1 MENII
6 SILWEELGIFLKDDK
21 DFQIVQIKDDS
32 IVIKALNK
40 KTFHIRWIYCKIL
53 SAIMPSNCTLE
64 IDSFFEQSNNIK
76 DDYFL
81 FYLTIRTEKC
91 FYEGTIKIIK

>member
-1 MENII
+1 MENLI
-6 SILWEELGIFLKDDK
+6 SILWEELTIFLENDK

-32 IVIKALNK
+32 IIIKVLNK
-40 KTFHIRWIYCKIL
+40 KAFHIRWIYCKIL

-64 IDSFFEQSNNIK
+64 MESFLEQSGNIK

-81 FYLTIRTEKC
+81 FYLDIRTEGC
-91 FYEGTIKIIK
+91 FYKGTIKIIK